1 MNKMNICAISTLI
14 VVDEKRTILF
24 QSSWYQI
31 NVLSWFDDI

>member
-1 MNKMNICAISTLI
+1 MNICAISTWI
-14 VVDEKRTILF
+14 VVDEKCTVFLF